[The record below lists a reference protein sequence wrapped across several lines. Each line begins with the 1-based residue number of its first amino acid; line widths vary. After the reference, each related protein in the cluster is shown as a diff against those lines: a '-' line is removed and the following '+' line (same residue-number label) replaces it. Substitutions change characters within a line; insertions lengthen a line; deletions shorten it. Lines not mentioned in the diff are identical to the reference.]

1 MSRSS
6 DPVDPLPGCTL
17 FPTAMFSSDPS
28 KPYDFDRDLQAINL
42 HLKST
47 TASRSGLKDHA
58 KNILSGSSVIP
69 QSDMSQALK
78 CLNGVVPVN
87 DVDNHRERRPALGL
101 KRARFSLKPN
111 SSQPEINL
119 GPTFDSKKYKDPDE
133 YFTFYERNENAKRE
147 LEKQMGGAVLDGD
160 KQNPSPIT
168 RARRPGIPR
177 RSVKYKH
184 RISSLHN
191 EIIENAIS
199 SQETFETSILSPLNH
214 SSQTE
219 SHEKVAL
226 EEMDLAG
233 SKVKEDNKWNN
244 DILDGLLS
252 QPTEDLEGDGAFRL
266 LKESLHIKNFELE
279 DICLPEFPDTKKA
292 DLKSSRK
299 TLPNPRPVKPR
310 QGAEGSIHLA
320 SPTPP
325 KSPLASLSLLSK
337 RSLVSIP
344 SNDPFSAFDIDQFPV
359 TNPSSV
365 ENRNKQSERIDIA
378 EQKMISDTLKSPL
391 IKQSDK
397 IEGAKTGSCEVAVKE
412 FTNAVKRSKRDSLSK
427 LGVGY
432 DLDMEEEIGGSKV
445 TSETLSMPE
454 DDTDTWANEV
464 DNSDKIQ
471 VEDKLQEAGPEVNAA
486 DSTLE
491 KFNSAH
497 SQVADDVID
506 SDEIQEEDKVQ
517 EAMPE
522 HNVVNL
528 TLKKLNG
535 AQSPVADIVMNYDVV
550 QEQDK
555 LQDAVACA
563 EHGFDAA
570 DSTVENLK
578 DAPSQLDQLHSAPV
592 EEHPRDG
599 LSRNP
604 DFGLEKQNEMMQ
616 EHMGVSLNKP
626 IEANSRSCRKQKK
639 KEVSKRQSLAGHGT
653 SMKSGVRRSTRI
665 RTRPLEYWKGERL
678 LFGRIHNS
686 LPTVIGMKY
695 ASPGKGEGKASLKVK
710 SFVSDKHKVLV
721 DLVSLH

>member
-6 DPVDPLPGCTL
+6 DLVDPLLGSSF
-17 FPTAMFSSDPS
+17 FPKAKFSSDPS
-28 KPYDFDRDLQAINL
+28 KPYDFDHDLQAINL

-47 TASRSGLKDHA
+47 TASLSGLEDQA
-58 KNILSGSSVIP
+58 KNIFSGSSVIP
-69 QSDMSQALK
+69 QSDMSQATK
-78 CLNGVVPVN
+78 CVNGVVPTN

-111 SSQPEINL
+111 SSQPDITL
-119 GPTFDSKKYKDPDE
+119 GPTFDSKKYKDPND

-147 LEKQMGGAVLDGD
+147 LEKQMGGAVFDGY

-184 RISSLHN
+184 RISSLYN
-191 EIIENAIS
+191 EIVENAIPT
-199 SQETFETSILSPLNH
+199 QETFEMSILSPLNH
-214 SSQTE
+214 NSQTE

-252 QPTEDLEGDGAFRL
+252 QPTEDLEGDGAFHL

-279 DICLPEFPDTKKA
+279 DICLPEFPDTKKV

-310 QGAEGSIHLA
+310 QGAEGSIHLS

-365 ENRNKQSERIDIA
+365 ENRNKQSDRIDIA

-397 IEGAKTGSCEVAVKE
+397 IEGAKTGSCEVTVKE
-412 FTNAVKRSKRDSLSK
+412 FTNAVKRSKRNSLSK

-432 DLDMEEEIGGSKV
+432 DVDMEEEIGASKV

-454 DDTDTWANEV
+454 DDTDTWANGV

-471 VEDKLQEAGPEVNAA
+471 VEDKLQEPGPEVNAA

-491 KFNSAH
+491 KLNGAH

-522 HNVVNL
+522 NN
-528 TLKKLNG
+528 
-535 AQSPVADIVMNYDVV
+535 
-550 QEQDK
+550 EQDK

-570 DSTVENLK
+570 DSTVEYLN
-578 DAPSQLDQLHSAPV
+578 DAPSQLADQLQSAPV
-592 EEHPRDG
+592 EEQSRDS

-616 EHMGVSLNKP
+616 EHTGVSLNKP
-626 IEANSRSCRKQKK
+626 IEANSRPRRKQKK

>member
-325 KSPLASLSLLSK
+325 KSPLASLSLLM
-337 RSLVSIP
+337 
-344 SNDPFSAFDIDQFPV
+344 
-359 TNPSSV
+359 

-522 HNVVNL
+522 HN
-528 TLKKLNG
+528 
-535 AQSPVADIVMNYDVV
+535 
-550 QEQDK
+550 EQDK

-578 DAPSQLDQLHSAPV
+578 DAPSQLADQLHSAPV

>member
-6 DPVDPLPGCTL
+6 DPVDPLLGFTL
-17 FPTAMFSSDPS
+17 FPKAKFSSDPS
-28 KPYDFDRDLQAINL
+28 KPYDFDHDLQAINL

-47 TASRSGLKDHA
+47 TASLSGLKDQA
-58 KNILSGSSVIP
+58 KNILSGSSAIP

-78 CLNGVVPVN
+78 HLNRVVPAN

-111 SSQPEINL
+111 SSQPDITL

-147 LEKQMGGAVLDGD
+147 LEKQMGGAVFDGD
-160 KQNPSPIT
+160 MQNPSPIT

-184 RISSLHN
+184 RISSLYN
-191 EIIENAIS
+191 EIVENAIS
-199 SQETFETSILSPLNH
+199 TQETFETSILSPLNH
-214 SSQTE
+214 NSQTE

-226 EEMDLAG
+226 AEMDLAG

-266 LKESLHIKNFELE
+266 LKESLYIKNFELE

-299 TLPNPRPVKPR
+299 TLPNPRPVKPS

-325 KSPLASLSLLSK
+325 KSPLASLSLL
-337 RSLVSIP
+337 I
-344 SNDPFSAFDIDQFPV
+344 
-359 TNPSSV
+359 
-365 ENRNKQSERIDIA
+365 ENRNKQSDRIDIA
-378 EQKMISDTLKSPL
+378 EQKMISDTLMSPL

-397 IEGAKTGSCEVAVKE
+397 IEGAKTGSCEVTVKE
-412 FTNAVKRSKRDSLSK
+412 FTNAVKRSKRNSLSK

-432 DLDMEEEIGGSKV
+432 DVDMEEEIGGSKV

-454 DDTDTWANEV
+454 DDTDTWANGV

-471 VEDKLQEAGPEVNAA
+471 VEDKLQEPGPEVNVA

-491 KFNSAH
+491 KLKGAH

-522 HNVVNL
+522 HNV
-528 TLKKLNG
+528 
-535 AQSPVADIVMNYDVV
+535 
-550 QEQDK
+550 EQDK

-563 EHGFDAA
+563 EHGFDAE
-570 DSTVENLK
+570 DSTVEDLN
-578 DAPSQLDQLHSAPV
+578 DAPSQLADQLHSAPV
-592 EEHPRDG
+592 EEQSRDSF
-599 LSRNP
+599 SRNP

-616 EHMGVSLNKP
+616 KHMGVSLNKP
-626 IEANSRSCRKQKK
+626 IEANSRPRRKQKK

>member
-6 DPVDPLPGCTL
+6 DPVDPLLGFTL
-17 FPTAMFSSDPS
+17 FPKAKFSSDPS
-28 KPYDFDRDLQAINL
+28 KPYDFDHDLQAINL

-47 TASRSGLKDHA
+47 TASLSGLKDQA
-58 KNILSGSSVIP
+58 KNILSGSSAIP

-78 CLNGVVPVN
+78 HLNRVVPAN

-111 SSQPEINL
+111 SSQPDITL

-147 LEKQMGGAVLDGD
+147 LEKQMGGAVFDGD
-160 KQNPSPIT
+160 MQNPSPIT

-184 RISSLHN
+184 RISSLYN
-191 EIIENAIS
+191 EIVENAIS
-199 SQETFETSILSPLNH
+199 TQETFETSILSPLNH
-214 SSQTE
+214 NSQTE

-226 EEMDLAG
+226 AEMDLAG

-266 LKESLHIKNFELE
+266 LKESLYIKNFELE

-299 TLPNPRPVKPR
+299 TLPNPRPVKPS

-365 ENRNKQSERIDIA
+365 ENRNKQSDRIDIA
-378 EQKMISDTLKSPL
+378 EQKMISDTLMSPL

-397 IEGAKTGSCEVAVKE
+397 IEGAKTGSCEVTVKE
-412 FTNAVKRSKRDSLSK
+412 FTNAVKRSKRNSLSK

-432 DLDMEEEIGGSKV
+432 DVDMEEEIGGSKV

-454 DDTDTWANEV
+454 DDTDTWANGV
-464 DNSDKIQ
+464 DNSDK
-471 VEDKLQEAGPEVNAA
+471 VEDKLQEPGPEVNVA

-491 KFNSAH
+491 KLKGAH

-522 HNVVNL
+522 HNV
-528 TLKKLNG
+528 
-535 AQSPVADIVMNYDVV
+535 
-550 QEQDK
+550 EQDK

-563 EHGFDAA
+563 EHGFDAE
-570 DSTVENLK
+570 DSTVEDLN
-578 DAPSQLDQLHSAPV
+578 DAPSQLADQLHSAPV
-592 EEHPRDG
+592 EEQSRDSF
-599 LSRNP
+599 SRNP

-616 EHMGVSLNKP
+616 KHMGVSLNKP
-626 IEANSRSCRKQKK
+626 IEANSRPRRKQKK

>member
-6 DPVDPLPGCTL
+6 DPVDPLLGFTL
-17 FPTAMFSSDPS
+17 FPKAKFSSDPS
-28 KPYDFDRDLQAINL
+28 KPYDFDHDLQAINL

-47 TASRSGLKDHA
+47 TASLSGLKDQA
-58 KNILSGSSVIP
+58 KNILSGSSAIP

-78 CLNGVVPVN
+78 HLNRVVPAN

-111 SSQPEINL
+111 SSQPDITL

-147 LEKQMGGAVLDGD
+147 LEKQMGGAVFDGD
-160 KQNPSPIT
+160 MQNPSPIT

-184 RISSLHN
+184 RISSLYN
-191 EIIENAIS
+191 EIVENAIS
-199 SQETFETSILSPLNH
+199 TQETFETSILSPLNH
-214 SSQTE
+214 NSQTE

-226 EEMDLAG
+226 AEMDLAG

-266 LKESLHIKNFELE
+266 LKESLYIKNFELE

-299 TLPNPRPVKPR
+299 TLPNPRPVKPS

-325 KSPLASLSLLSK
+325 KSPLASLSLLK
-337 RSLVSIP
+337 
-344 SNDPFSAFDIDQFPV
+344 
-359 TNPSSV
+359 
-365 ENRNKQSERIDIA
+365 
-378 EQKMISDTLKSPL
+378 QKMISDTLMSPL

-397 IEGAKTGSCEVAVKE
+397 IEGAKTGSCEVTVKE
-412 FTNAVKRSKRDSLSK
+412 FTNAVKRSKRNSLSK

-432 DLDMEEEIGGSKV
+432 DVDMEEEIGGSKV

-454 DDTDTWANEV
+454 DDTDTWANGV

-471 VEDKLQEAGPEVNAA
+471 VEDKLQEPGPEVNVA

-491 KFNSAH
+491 KLKGAH

-522 HNVVNL
+522 HNV
-528 TLKKLNG
+528 
-535 AQSPVADIVMNYDVV
+535 
-550 QEQDK
+550 EQDK

-563 EHGFDAA
+563 EHGFDAE
-570 DSTVENLK
+570 DSTVEDLN
-578 DAPSQLDQLHSAPV
+578 DAPSQLADQLHSAPV
-592 EEHPRDG
+592 EEQSRDSF
-599 LSRNP
+599 SRNP

-616 EHMGVSLNKP
+616 KHMGVSLNKP
-626 IEANSRSCRKQKK
+626 IEANSRPRRKQKK

>member
-6 DPVDPLPGCTL
+6 DLVDPLLGSSF
-17 FPTAMFSSDPS
+17 FPKAKFSSDPS
-28 KPYDFDRDLQAINL
+28 KPYDFDHDLQAINL

-47 TASRSGLKDHA
+47 TASLSGLEDQA
-58 KNILSGSSVIP
+58 KNIFSGSSVIP
-69 QSDMSQALK
+69 QSDMSQATK
-78 CLNGVVPVN
+78 CVNGVVPTN

-111 SSQPEINL
+111 SSQPDITL
-119 GPTFDSKKYKDPDE
+119 GPTFDSKKYKDPND

-147 LEKQMGGAVLDGD
+147 LEKQMGGAVFDGY

-184 RISSLHN
+184 RISSLYN
-191 EIIENAIS
+191 EIVENAIPT
-199 SQETFETSILSPLNH
+199 QETFEMSILSPLNH
-214 SSQTE
+214 NSQTE

-252 QPTEDLEGDGAFRL
+252 QPTEDLEGDGAFHL

-279 DICLPEFPDTKKA
+279 DICLPEFPDTKKV

-310 QGAEGSIHLA
+310 QGAEGSIHLS

-325 KSPLASLSLLSK
+325 KSPLASLSLLK
-337 RSLVSIP
+337 
-344 SNDPFSAFDIDQFPV
+344 
-359 TNPSSV
+359 
-365 ENRNKQSERIDIA
+365 
-378 EQKMISDTLKSPL
+378 QKMISDTLKSPL

-397 IEGAKTGSCEVAVKE
+397 IEGAKTGSCEVTVKE
-412 FTNAVKRSKRDSLSK
+412 FTNAVKRSKRNSLSK

-432 DLDMEEEIGGSKV
+432 DVDMEEEIGASKV

-454 DDTDTWANEV
+454 DDTDTWANGV

-471 VEDKLQEAGPEVNAA
+471 VEDKLQEPGPEVNAA

-491 KFNSAH
+491 KLNGAH

-522 HNVVNL
+522 NNV
-528 TLKKLNG
+528 
-535 AQSPVADIVMNYDVV
+535 
-550 QEQDK
+550 EQDK

-570 DSTVENLK
+570 DSTVEYLN
-578 DAPSQLDQLHSAPV
+578 DAPSQLADQLQSAPV
-592 EEHPRDG
+592 EEQSRDS

-616 EHMGVSLNKP
+616 EHTGVSLNKP
-626 IEANSRSCRKQKK
+626 IEANSRPRRKQKK

>member
-325 KSPLASLSLLSK
+325 KSPLASLSLLM
-337 RSLVSIP
+337 
-344 SNDPFSAFDIDQFPV
+344 
-359 TNPSSV
+359 

-522 HNVVNL
+522 HNV
-528 TLKKLNG
+528 
-535 AQSPVADIVMNYDVV
+535 
-550 QEQDK
+550 EQDK

>member
-325 KSPLASLSLLSK
+325 KSPLASLSLLM
-337 RSLVSIP
+337 
-344 SNDPFSAFDIDQFPV
+344 
-359 TNPSSV
+359 

-522 HNVVNL
+522 HNV
-528 TLKKLNG
+528 
-535 AQSPVADIVMNYDVV
+535 
-550 QEQDK
+550 EQDK

-578 DAPSQLDQLHSAPV
+578 DAPSQLADQLHSAPV